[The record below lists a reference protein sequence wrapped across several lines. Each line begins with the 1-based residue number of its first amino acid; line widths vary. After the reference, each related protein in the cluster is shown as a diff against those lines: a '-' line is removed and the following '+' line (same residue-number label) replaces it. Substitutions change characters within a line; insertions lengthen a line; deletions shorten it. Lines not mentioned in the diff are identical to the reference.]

1 MRVTLELPNDIY
13 SLSSEQQRE
22 KVIRALQSVQCK
34 KNDTCSSGEKLSK
47 WAKIV
52 QRVENDPVHLA
63 GYSEQLKKDMKEFRD
78 DFEFK
83 HDQ

>member
-13 SLSSEQQRE
+13 TLPPEEQRE
-22 KVIRALQSVQCK
+22 KIIKALQSAPPK
-34 KNDTCSSGEKLSK
+34 KTETSSPVEKPSK

-63 GYSEQLKKDMKEFRD
+63 GFSEQLKKDMKEFRD

>member
-13 SLSSEQQRE
+13 TLPPDQQRE
-22 KVIRALQSVQCK
+22 KIIRALESVRWSK
-34 KNDTCSSGEKLSK
+34 TETNSSAKRLSK
-47 WAKIV
+47 WAQIV

-63 GYSEQLKKDMKEFRD
+63 GYSKQLKKDMKEFRD
-78 DFEFK
+78 NFEFK